1 VFSANKSGEYYG
13 YARMVSGIN
22 DTTAFANRSPPP
34 RSIPSSTVSAEN
46 LITIPTPA
54 TEHAP
59 KGRITDDSAR
69 GTIFWEADREDNAE
83 TKAVDDESTAAETS
97 ESDIEQQSLGHPFKI
112 EWISTEKLPFHRT
125 RGLRNPWN
133 QNREVKIARDG
144 TEIEPSVGRR
154 LVNLF
159 HSSPQAILAP
169 SGGPPPLASPQH
181 GFQPAHRP
189 VFPPMLY
196 PADPRY
202 GRPY

>member
-1 VFSANKSGEYYG
+1 MSSIDNTTDL
-13 YARMVSGIN
+13 VSN
-22 DTTAFANRSPPP
+22 SLTPP
-34 RSIPSSTVSAEN
+34 SIPSSTASAEKS
-46 LITIPTPA
+46 ITTPTPA

-59 KGRITDDSAR
+59 KGHIIDDSAR

-83 TKAVDDESTAAETS
+83 TKAVEDESTAAETS
-97 ESDIEQQSLGHPFKI
+97 ESEMEQQSLGHPFKI
-112 EWISTEKLPFHRT
+112 DWISTEKLLFHRT

-159 HSSPQAILAP
+159 HSNSQAVTAP
-169 SGGPPPLASPQH
+169 PGGPPSQH
-181 GFQPAHRP
+181 ALQPGHGP
-189 VFPPMLY
+189 VMPRMLY

-202 GRPY
+202 GRLY